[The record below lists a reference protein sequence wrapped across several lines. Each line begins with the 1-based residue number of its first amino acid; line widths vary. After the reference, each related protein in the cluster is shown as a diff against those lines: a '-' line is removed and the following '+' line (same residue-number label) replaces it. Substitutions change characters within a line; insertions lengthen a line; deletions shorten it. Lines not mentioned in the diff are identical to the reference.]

1 MKSNNGFTYS
11 LIIILFLLQ
20 SSALVSQAYQGSYSD
35 TTKFIWPEK
44 KKMAL
49 SLTFDD
55 ARLSQPDLGIPLLN
69 KHDIKATFYVIPSSV
84 MNRVEGWK
92 MAVKSGHEIGNHS
105 YTHPCTGNF
114 AWTRDNALENYTLDQ
129 MAKQLDSANSFVF
142 NLLGVLPV
150 SFAYPCGQSF
160 VGRGVNTKS
169 YIPVIASKFKSGR
182 GWLDEGPNDP
192 VFCDLAQL
200 TGVEMDNK
208 SFDEIK
214 KIIEAARANG
224 SWLIFA
230 GHEMNTSGG
239 QTTLLETIEALCR
252 YVKDPA
258 NEIWIGTVKEIGEYV
273 SERRK

>member
-69 KHDIKATFYVIPSSV
+69 KHDIKATFYVIPSGV

-150 SFAYPCGQSF
+150 SFAYPCGQTF

-214 KIIEAARANG
+214 KIIEAAKSNG

-239 QTTLLETIEALCR
+239 QTTFLETIEALCR